1 MSCPTAY
8 FAPRTFKATASMPV
22 ENLHRGLYSI
32 RLYRA
37 QLHLEG
43 EFEWPEPPLP
53 NGSNPRLWKQA
64 YIGLFVRDPRGIK
77 TISSG
82 TSSKLLATAS
92 EKELAQ
98 FPVREHLGAYAAQNA
113 GTPAAFTY
121 DMTLVGTSSLNIVP
135 VGDRNEIRLASDWP
149 HPSFGEA
156 WSPDER
162 GIGPGGFTAAWRI
175 TSVATGGQPL
185 WNKLAAE
192 GKIATAAG
200 AGVSLFDPV
209 NVYALSYRATEYA
222 FLFVLFTFAAL
233 ALTEALTE
241 VRLHPIQYVLV
252 GSAIAIFFLLL
263 IALSEHI
270 AFRYA
275 YAAAATA
282 CVVLLTYYLRHPLA
296 TLKRTAAFF
305 AIFSGLYVALYVL
318 LKSEDHALLL
328 GSLMTFVLLAVAMIA
343 TRKLDWA
350 ALSTRMMPAPAPAPR
365 TSS

>member
-1 MSCPTAY
+1 
-8 FAPRTFKATASMPV
+8 MPV

-162 GIGPGGFTAAWRI
+162 GIGPGGFTAVWRI
-175 TSVATGGQPL
+175 TTLATRGRPPWHQP
-185 WNKLAAE
+185 AAAAQ
-192 GKIATAAG
+192 IPTAAG
-200 AGVSLFDPV
+200 ARRF
-209 NVYALSYRATEYA
+209 
-222 FLFVLFTFAAL
+222 
-233 ALTEALTE
+233 
-241 VRLHPIQYVLV
+241 
-252 GSAIAIFFLLL
+252 
-263 IALSEHI
+263 
-270 AFRYA
+270 
-275 YAAAATA
+275 
-282 CVVLLTYYLRHPLA
+282 
-296 TLKRTAAFF
+296 
-305 AIFSGLYVALYVL
+305 
-318 LKSEDHALLL
+318 
-328 GSLMTFVLLAVAMIA
+328 
-343 TRKLDWA
+343 
-350 ALSTRMMPAPAPAPR
+350 
-365 TSS
+365 